1 MGPIC
6 QSLLPFL
13 LLFHPHFPH
22 PYYCRPPPH
31 TLSDATTADGGAISG
46 GGGEAGC
53 SERRRRTAAVA
64 AAASGGGAAPVG
76 CCERRQLAA
85 VATAASRGGGCSKR
99 RQATASEGRRLRRGE
114 AGTLPSSSSSSYHS
128 PPPPRPLRI
137 SRRHAAPDPPLR
149 GGPLAAGEVPRAEAV
164 VPDVTGRE
172 RRRQRFCRGSSA
184 SGMGMKAA
192 PAGAV
197 RAAEDDRSAARGW
210 RRPHPA
216 RARRFSAQ
224 RPAAVAVSH
233 RSSARRCPR
242 VAPGKSKREERLG
255 WGEQRGAHH

>member
-1 MGPIC
+1 MSI
-6 QSLLPFL
+6 STTLLPPLPPPFSPPIL
-13 LLFHPHFPH
+13 LPTSSPH
-22 PYYCRPPPH
+22 PLRCNDDGWRCNKRRRRGGG
-31 TLSDATTADGGAISG
+31 LQRAEAAGAADCG
-46 GGGEAGC
+46 GGGCG
-53 SERRRRTAAVA
+53 
-64 AAASGGGAAPVG
+64 
-76 CCERRQLAA
+76 ERRQLAA

-99 RQATASEGRRLRRGE
+99 RRATASEGRRLRRGE
-114 AGTLPSSSSSSYHS
+114 AGTLPSSSSSYHS
-128 PPPPRPLRI
+128 PPLPRPLRI

-149 GGPLAAGEVPRAEAV
+149 SGPLTASEVPRAEAV
-164 VPDVTGRE
+164 VPDVAGRE

-184 SGMGMKAA
+184 SGMRMKAA

-210 RRPHPA
+210 RWPHPA

-233 RSSARRCPR
+233 RSSACRCPR
-242 VAPGKSKREERLG
+242 AAPGKSKREERLG